1 MPNGII
7 IFFYAVSP
15 PHTQELT
22 PSLLSPSPHVVV
34 ASAEGGGLVT
44 EATAAAWAESVCSP
58 RMSAS
63 QAPWLLLA
71 DSCPAH
77 LGGAELRARVEG
89 GATRGRLALLPEA
102 CSHRLQPLHRGL
114 KARFKVSFS
123 YFIFKPTIRRLA
135 LGIFFF
141 FFIMSRSS
149 NKCRGSR
156 ISISGKYLLNCT
168 SVLSRPHWFRRHS
181 LSLSLLSHFALS
193 FPSLPLTQFGS
204 PGIGVR

>member
-1 MPNGII
+1 MKT
-7 IFFYAVSP
+7 SRP
-15 PHTQELT
+15 PHCLHRQKKLPKHTECFLSPFFLPNAILIIYFLFTQELT

-123 YFIFKPTIRRLA
+123 YFTFKPTIRRLV
-135 LGIFFF
+135 LDSFFL
-141 FFIMSRSS
+141 IQ
-149 NKCRGSR
+149 N
-156 ISISGKYLLNCT
+156 
-168 SVLSRPHWFRRHS
+168 V
-181 LSLSLLSHFALS
+181 
-193 FPSLPLTQFGS
+193 PL
-204 PGIGVR
+204 

>member
-1 MPNGII
+1 MFHLPNFFFFAKWHHHH
-7 IFFYAVSP
+7 FFYAISP
-15 PHTQELT
+15 HIQELT

-63 QAPWLLLA
+63 PAPWLLLA

-77 LGGAELRARVEG
+77 LGGGGGGAGLRARVEG

-123 YFIFKPTIRRLA
+123 YNIIFKATSRRLR
-135 LGIFFF
+135 L
-141 FFIMSRSS
+141 
-149 NKCRGSR
+149 K
-156 ISISGKYLLNCT
+156 
-168 SVLSRPHWFRRHS
+168 LS
-181 LSLSLLSHFALS
+181 
-193 FPSLPLTQFGS
+193 
-204 PGIGVR
+204 